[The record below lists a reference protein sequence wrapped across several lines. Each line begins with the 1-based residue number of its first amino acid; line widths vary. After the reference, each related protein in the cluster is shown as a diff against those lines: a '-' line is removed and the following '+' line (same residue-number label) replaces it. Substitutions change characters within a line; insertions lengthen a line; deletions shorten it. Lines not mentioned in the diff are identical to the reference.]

1 LVLKQPAIA
10 KPIQFGKTTAFPRE
24 NTMSATLQLSSTLP
38 TEESFEEFSIADVL
52 RARADGVDF
61 RIAAKMFAGAVD
73 HFESKG
79 HNLYRRTLL
88 QPSDAE
94 TLIDYPRDGAQR
106 YPRETTQ
113 RRMIMLA
120 SNNYLGLAAHPQ
132 VIRAACEAAVNYG
145 AGAGSSPLLV
155 GTFPTT
161 RNLETK
167 LARFKGTAEACV
179 FAAGYSANVGV
190 ISAVAGKNDVVILDR
205 LAHASMVD
213 GARLSGAQI
222 KVFHHNDAAH
232 LDAVLRRNRDA
243 GTKLV
248 CIEGIYSMDG
258 DIAPVDE
265 ILKVVRQHDA
275 LLLLDEAH
283 STGVL
288 GQGGRGAASHFG
300 LEGEIDLHV
309 GTLSKALGACG
320 GFVAGN
326 SDLIT
331 YIRYLARSG
340 MFSTAP
346 SPMVTAA
353 AAAALDVIEQEPQRV
368 ERLWDNCR
376 FMHAEL
382 ARLGFTISESPSPI
396 IPVIVGSTPILRQM
410 TLELHQANICINSV
424 PFPAVPHG
432 SERLRI
438 SLTANHTREQLTEA
452 VRCIHRAALNA
463 GLFVS
468 NVAA

>member
-1 LVLKQPAIA
+1 
-10 KPIQFGKTTAFPRE
+10 
-24 NTMSATLQLSSTLP
+24 
-38 TEESFEEFSIADVL
+38 
-52 RARADGVDF
+52 
-61 RIAAKMFAGAVD
+61 
-73 HFESKG
+73 
-79 HNLYRRTLL
+79 
-88 QPSDAE
+88 
-94 TLIDYPRDGAQR
+94 
-106 YPRETTQ
+106 
-113 RRMIMLA
+113 MIMLA

-145 AGAGSSPLLV
+145 TGAGSSPLLA
-155 GTFPTT
+155 GTFPIT

-167 LARFKGTAEACV
+167 LARFKGTEEACV
-179 FAAGYSANVGV
+179 FATGYSANVGV

-213 GARLSGAQI
+213 GARLSGAEI

-265 ILKVVRQHDA
+265 IVKVVRKHDA

-288 GQGGRGAASHFG
+288 GEGGRGAASHFG
-300 LEGEIDLHV
+300 LEGQIDLHV
-309 GTLSKALGACG
+309 GTLSKALGSCG

-326 SDLIT
+326 SELVT

-346 SPMVTAA
+346 SPMVLAA
-353 AAAALDVIEQEPQRV
+353 AAAALDVIEQEPERV

-424 PFPAVPHG
+424 PFPAVPRG

-438 SLTANHTREQLTEA
+438 SLTANHTPEQLSEA
-452 VRCIHRAALNA
+452 VRCIYRAAVNA
-463 GLFVS
+463 GLFP
-468 NVAA
+468 NRVAV